1 MPFINT
7 LTSAPLPEDKEKR
20 IAAAYGRAIEN
31 FPGKTEDWLMLNF
44 ASDAHIRFRG
54 DDSEPSAMV
63 EIKIF
68 GKAPRS
74 AYDAMTRDVCAI
86 LERELGVPGDRIYVK
101 YEECDKWG
109 WNGSNF

>member
-1 MPFINT
+1 
-7 LTSAPLPEDKEKR
+7 
-20 IAAAYGRAIEN
+20 
-31 FPGKTEDWLMLNF
+31 
-44 ASDAHIRFRG
+44 
-54 DDSEPSAMV
+54 MV

-68 GKAPRS
+68 GTAPRS